1 MNDEFIITK
10 SITTGSEGSSQTCYL
25 LSLMNKGIGIEELS
39 KDEIIRLNIFLT
51 AYLNQEGGTNE
62 K

>member
-1 MNDEFIITK
+1 
-10 SITTGSEGSSQTCYL
+10 
-25 LSLMNKGIGIEELS
+25 MNKGIGIEELS